1 MKLHLFDATPDSDP
15 IEEAREN
22 GALSPSHSANVTVD
36 YEYQAELWVEEI
48 GRFHSTIV
56 RVECPSLG
64 RKWIR
69 DSGSTMTEA
78 K

>member
-1 MKLHLFDATPDSDP
+1 MTPDSEP
-15 IEEAREN
+15 IEDGAQEN
-22 GALSPSHSANVTVD
+22 GAISPSHSANVTVD

-48 GRFHSTIV
+48 GKFHSTIV

-69 DSGSTMTEA
+69 DSESTMAEV